1 MKIRYIETKEKI
13 GLVLVFTG
21 NGKGKTTAALG
32 TVLRAAGYNM
42 NACII
47 QFMKGDIY
55 SGEIDGIKKL
65 GQNVEFYVMGKGFFI
80 NKDNSSIYSE
90 HKAKAQEAIRLA
102 REKILSGKFD
112 ILVLD
117 EINNAV
123 SLNLIDI
130 SQVIELIDIKPPLMH
145 LILTGRDAH
154 HDIIKRAN
162 IVTEMKEIKH
172 SYHQNIEPQKGI
184 DY

>member
-1 MKIRYIETKEKI
+1 MKFRFIDTKEKI
-13 GLVLVFTG
+13 GLILVFTG

-32 TVLRAAGYNM
+32 TVLRASGYNM
-42 NACII
+42 KVCII

-55 SGEIDGIKKL
+55 SGEIAGIKKL
-65 GQNVEFYVMGKGFFI
+65 GQDIEIHVMGKGFFI
-80 NKDNSSIYSE
+80 NNGNPLVYSE
-90 HKAKAQEAIRLA
+90 HRAKAQEAIQLA

-117 EINNAV
+117 EINNAL
-123 SLNLIDI
+123 SLNLVDL
-130 SQVIELIDIKPPLMH
+130 SQIIELINIKPPLLH

-154 HDIIKRAN
+154 PDIIERAN

-172 SYHQNIEPQKGI
+172 AHHFNIEPQRGI